1 MPSTPRAAGAA
12 GPTPP
17 VAPSLPYP
25 AGMTAAAG
33 PCLLIVEDD
42 EGIGAG
48 LLRAVRG
55 EGYTATW
62 CRTATEAQQQSIDQ
76 VDLILLDLGLPDL
89 DGLDLCRRFR
99 SQLPHT
105 PIVILTARG
114 SEADVVVGLDAGADD
129 YLVKPFRLAELFA
142 RLRAHVRRHA
152 ADDAEATLTVGDLVL
167 DPSARRVTV
176 KGTEVDLRPKEFD
189 LLEVLMRHAGKALSR
204 EHAMELVWDEHWF
217 GSTKTLDV
225 HIASLRQHLGES
237 GPDGS
242 RITTLRGVGYRLELP
257 AEEDR

>member
-1 MPSTPRAAGAA
+1 MRAE
-12 GPTPP
+12 P
-17 VAPSLPYP
+17 APSV
-25 AGMTAAAG
+25 
-33 PCLLIVEDD
+33 LIVEDD
-42 EGIGAG
+42 EGIGGG
-48 LLRAVRG
+48 LLRAVEG

-62 CRTATEAQQQSIDQ
+62 CRTATDALRHPLDG

-89 DGLDLCRRFR
+89 DGLELCRRFR
-99 SQLPHT
+99 AALPQV

-152 ADDAEATLTVGDLVL
+152 AEDAPANLTVGDLVL
-167 DPSARRVTV
+167 DPAARRVTV
-176 KGTEVDLRPKEFD
+176 GGAEVDLRPKEFD
-189 LLEVLMRHAGKALSR
+189 LLEVLMRNAGKALSR
-204 EHAMELVWDEHWF
+204 ERAMELVWDEHWF

-237 GPDGS
+237 GPEGS

-257 AEEDR
+257 ASDESR